1 MFQKEGETN
10 ETGYLQGVDGIWW
23 KERIFLYALTLIAIF
38 YLLIYLFICVAA
50 SGVSC
55 SVRDLQSSLWYVGSS
70 SLTPAPCI
78 RSRVLAAG
86 PPETSQHL
94 KVLILVL
101 IFFSCKDSFS
111 SRSS

>member
-38 YLLIYLFICVAA
+38 YLLTYLFICVAA

-55 SVRDLQSSLWYVGSS
+55 SMWDLRCQ
-70 SLTPAPCI
+70 
-78 RSRVLAAG
+78 
-86 PPETSQHL
+86 
-94 KVLILVL
+94 
-101 IFFSCKDSFS
+101 IFHCGA
-111 SRSS
+111 RTL